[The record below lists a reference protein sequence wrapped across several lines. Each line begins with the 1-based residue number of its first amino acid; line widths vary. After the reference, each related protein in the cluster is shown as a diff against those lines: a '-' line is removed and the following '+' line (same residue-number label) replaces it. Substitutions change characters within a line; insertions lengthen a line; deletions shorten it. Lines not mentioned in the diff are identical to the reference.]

1 MQHNTNL
8 SRTSDMNR
16 LLFFITALSLMMSQ
30 NQVNAQT
37 KPAIATDATIEKKM
51 DAIMQKMTLDE
62 KIGQMCEITIDV
74 LTDYKS
80 ANPLKFS
87 EAILDT
93 VIGKYKV
100 GSILNVPLNVA
111 QKKEV
116 WADVIRQIQDKSM
129 KEIGIP
135 CIYGVDQ
142 IHGTTYTLDGT
153 LFPQGI
159 NMAATFNRQLMRRTC
174 EISAYETRAC
184 CIPWT
189 YAPVMDLGRDPRW
202 SRMWEARTAT

>member
-1 MQHNTNL
+1 
-8 SRTSDMNR
+8 MNR
-16 LLFFITALSLMMSQ
+16 LLFFITVLSFMICQ
-30 NQVNAQT
+30 NPILAQV
-37 KPAIATDATIEKKM
+37 KPAIATDAAIEKKI

-80 ANPLKFS
+80 ATPLKFS
-87 EAILDT
+87 KAVLDT

-129 KEIGIP
+129 K
-135 CIYGVDQ
+135 
-142 IHGTTYTLDGT
+142 
-153 LFPQGI
+153 
-159 NMAATFNRQLMRRTC
+159 
-174 EISAYETRAC
+174 
-184 CIPWT
+184 
-189 YAPVMDLGRDPRW
+189 
-202 SRMWEARTAT
+202 